1 MNNINFDRFKTISF
15 IEGLSFLILLFIAM
29 PLKYFVGLPIAVKIV
44 GMAHGVLFILFCIF
58 LYKAMKEYN
67 WKIGTGILLFIYS
80 VIPFGF
86 IPIEKTIM
94 KIRNKEI

>member
-1 MNNINFDRFKTISF
+1 
-15 IEGLSFLILLFIAM
+15 
-29 PLKYFVGLPIAVKIV
+29 
-44 GMAHGVLFILFCIF
+44 MAHGVLFILFCIF

-94 KIRNKEI
+94 KIHNKEI

>member
-58 LYKAMKEYN
+58 LYKAMKEDK
-67 WKIGTGILLFIYS
+67 WKIESGVLVFIS
-80 VIPFGF
+80 SLIPFGF

-94 KIRNKEI
+94 KIHNKEI